1 VTVAAALV
9 VTLLILLNGLYVA
22 AEFAA
27 VSVRRS
33 RLRQMAQEGHGL
45 AKRLL
50 PILESPRR
58 LDRYIACC
66 QVGITLT
73 SLGLGAYGQARL
85 AAALT
90 PVFAAWGG
98 LQAVG
103 AQSVAAAVVLVGLTV
118 LQMVIGELLPK
129 SLALQLPTQTA
140 LVTLLPM
147 LLSERVLA
155 WFIAVLNGSGWA
167 VLRVLGVRPTG
178 HRHIHSPEEIR
189 YLIADSGEGGVLE
202 PEEQVRLHRAL
213 ALTQRIA
220 RELMV
225 PRTRIFALERSTT
238 IEEAIQR
245 ATEVPYTRLP
255 VYEGSL
261 DRVVGLVHAKDL
273 ARARFTGSAGGSLD
287 SLIRPILGVH
297 EQLTADRVLSL
308 MKSRGGVM
316 AVVVDEFGGTSGLI
330 TIGDVLAELLG
341 DVGDEFKPGDR
352 LPQRHADGAV
362 SLPGDLPLYEAP
374 RWVGARWEGDSDTI
388 GGFVTERLGRIA
400 RKGDVVE
407 IDGVRVEVEAVERNA
422 VASVL
427 VRPGPGLDGQH
438 EGSE

>member
-9 VTLLILLNGLYVA
+9 VILLILLNGLYVA

-33 RLRQMAQEGHGL
+33 RLRKMAQDGHGA

-58 LDRYIACC
+58 LDRYIACS

-73 SLGLGAYGQARL
+73 SLVLGAFGQARL

-90 PVFAAWGG
+90 PVFAAWGE
-98 LQAVG
+98 LQTVG
-103 AQSVAAAVVLVGLTV
+103 AQSAAAGVVLLGLTV

-129 SLALQLPTQTA
+129 SLALQLPTQVA

-147 LLSERVLA
+147 QLSERALA
-155 WFIAVLNGSGWA
+155 WFIAVLNGSGSA
-167 VLRVLGVRPTG
+167 VLRLLRVKPAG

-189 YLIADSGEGGVLE
+189 YLIADSGEGGLLE

-213 ALTQRIA
+213 GLTQRTA

-238 IEEAIQR
+238 VDEAIR
-245 ATEVPYTRLP
+245 KAAEVPFTRLP

-273 ARARFTGSAGGSLD
+273 ARARFTGEGRGAID
-287 SLIRPILGVH
+287 RLIRPILAVH
-297 EQLTADRVLSL
+297 EQLAADRVLSL
-308 MKSRGGVM
+308 LKSKGGVM

-341 DVGDEFKPGDR
+341 EVGDEFKSGDR
-352 LPQRHADGAV
+352 VPQRHPDGAV

-374 RWVGARWEGDSDTI
+374 HWVGAKWEGDSDTV

-400 RKGDVVE
+400 RKGDVLE
-407 IDGVRVEVEAVERNA
+407 IAGVRVEVEEVERNA

-427 VRPGPGLDGQH
+427 VRPGPDPDGRRGGA
-438 EGSE
+438 E

>member
-1 VTVAAALV
+1 MTVAAALV
-9 VTLLILLNGLYVA
+9 VTLLILLTGLYVA

-33 RLRQMAQEGHGL
+33 RLRQMAQEGNTL
-45 AKRLL
+45 ATRLL
-50 PILESPRR
+50 PILESPAH

-73 SLGLGAYGQARL
+73 SLILGAYGQARL

-90 PVFAAWGG
+90 PVLTAWGD
-98 LQAVG
+98 LQVAA
-103 AQSVAAAVVLVGLTV
+103 AQSVAAGVVLVGLTV
-118 LQMVIGELLPK
+118 LHMVIGELLPK
-129 SLALQLPTQTA
+129 SLALQLPTQVA
-140 LVTLLPM
+140 LVTFLPM
-147 LLSERVLA
+147 RLSERVFA
-155 WFIAVLNGSGWA
+155 WFIAFLNGSGWV
-167 VLRVLGVRPTG
+167 VLRLLGVKPTG

-189 YLIADSGEGGVLE
+189 YLIAESGEGGLLE

-213 ALTQRIA
+213 GLSQRIA

-225 PRTRIFALERSTT
+225 PRTRIFAFERSTT
-238 IEEAIQR
+238 VEDAIR
-245 ATEVPYTRLP
+245 KAVDLPFTRSP
-255 VYEGSL
+255 VYDGSL
-261 DRVVGLVHAKDL
+261 DRVLGLVHAKDL
-273 ARARFTGSAGGSLD
+273 AKARFSGAGGTIETLV
-287 SLIRPILGVH
+287 RPILAVH

-308 MKSRGGVM
+308 MKSKGGVM

-352 LPQRHADGAV
+352 VPQRRPDGAV

-374 RWVGARWEGDSDTI
+374 HWVGTRWEGDSDTV
-388 GGFVTERLGRIA
+388 GGLVAERLGRIA
-400 RKGDVVE
+400 RKGDVLE

-427 VRPGPGLDGQH
+427 VRPRH
-438 EGSE
+438 GSARKGKAE

>member
-1 VTVAAALV
+1 MTVAAALV

-50 PILESPRR
+50 PILENPRR

-73 SLGLGAYGQARL
+73 SLVLGAYGQARL

-98 LQAVG
+98 FQAVG
-103 AQSVAAAVVLVGLTV
+103 AQSVAAGVVLVGLTV

-129 SLALQLPTQTA
+129 SLALQLPTQMA
-140 LVTLLPM
+140 LITLLPM
-147 LLSERVLA
+147 QLSERVLA

-167 VLRVLGVRPTG
+167 VLRILGVRPTG

-213 ALTQRIA
+213 ALSQRIA

-245 ATEVPYTRLP
+245 AAEVPYTRLP
-255 VYEGSL
+255 VYAGSL

-273 ARARFTGSAGGSLD
+273 ARARFTGSGVGALD

-352 LPQRHADGAV
+352 LPQRHSDGGV
-362 SLPGDLPLYEAP
+362 SLPGDLPLYEA
-374 RWVGARWEGDSDTI
+374 RHWVGARWEGDSDTI

-427 VRPGPGLDGQH
+427 VRPGPGLDGR

>member
-33 RLRQMAQEGHGL
+33 RVRQMAQEGHGL

-50 PILESPRR
+50 PILESPNR

-73 SLGLGAYGQARL
+73 SLVLGAYGQARL

-90 PVFAAWGG
+90 PVFASWGE
-98 LQAVG
+98 LQTVG
-103 AQSVAAAVVLVGLTV
+103 AQSVAAGIVLVGLTV

-129 SLALQLPTQTA
+129 SLALQLPTQMA
-140 LVTLLPM
+140 LLTVLPM
-147 LLSERVLA
+147 RVSERALA

-167 VLRVLGVRPTG
+167 VLRVLGVKPTG

-213 ALTQRIA
+213 ALTQRTA

-225 PRTRIFALERSTT
+225 PRTRIIALERSTT
-238 IEEAIQR
+238 VEEAIRR
-245 ATEVPYTRLP
+245 AAEIPYTRLP

-261 DRVVGLVHAKDL
+261 DHVVGLVHAKDL
-273 ARARFTGSAGGSLD
+273 ARARFTGSGAGALD

-352 LPQRHADGAV
+352 LPQRRPDGAV

-374 RWVGARWEGDSDTI
+374 RWVGLRWDGDSDTI

-427 VRPGPGLDGQH
+427 VRPGPTVDGRR
-438 EGSE
+438 EGSK